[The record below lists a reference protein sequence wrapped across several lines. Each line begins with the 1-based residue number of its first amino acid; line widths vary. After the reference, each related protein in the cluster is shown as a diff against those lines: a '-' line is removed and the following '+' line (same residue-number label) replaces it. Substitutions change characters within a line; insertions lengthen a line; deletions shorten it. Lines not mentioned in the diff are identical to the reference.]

1 MEATILVKI
10 DKFNLPDE
18 LYYTDDHVWARI
30 EDGKVK
36 VGLNDFGQH
45 IAGKILF
52 IRIRPQGRPVVQGK
66 AFSSI
71 ETGKW
76 VGSLTSP
83 VNGKILE
90 INAKLKSQP
99 TLIND
104 DPYGE
109 GWIAL
114 LEPSNLEDDLKK
126 LVHGPEVVSK
136 WMEKEMEE
144 KLKEQ

>member
-1 MEATILVKI
+1 MVKV
-10 DKFNLPDE
+10 DKFDLPDE
-18 LYYTDDHVWARI
+18 LYYTDDHVWVRT
-30 EDGKVK
+30 EKGKVK
-36 VGLNDFGQH
+36 VGLDDFGQY

-52 IRIRPQGRPVVQGK
+52 VRVRPQGRPVVQGK
-66 AFSSI
+66 AFSSV

-90 INAKLKSQP
+90 INPKLKSQP

-109 GWIAL
+109 GWMAVI
-114 LEPSNLEDDLKK
+114 ESGNLDDDLKN
-126 LVHGPEVVSK
+126 LIHGPDAVSK
-136 WMEKEMEE
+136 WMEKEIKER
-144 KLKEQ
+144 LKE

>member
-1 MEATILVKI
+1 MVKV
-10 DKFNLPDE
+10 DKFDIPDD

-36 VGLNDFGQH
+36 VGLDDFGQQL
-45 IAGKILF
+45 AGKILF
-52 IRIRPQGRPVVQGK
+52 VRIRPQGRPVVQGN

-83 VNGKILE
+83 VDGKILE
-90 INAKLKSQP
+90 INPKLRSQP

-109 GWIAL
+109 GWMAII
-114 LEPSNLEDDLKK
+114 EPSNLEDDLKR
-126 LVHGPEVVSK
+126 LVHGPDAIPK
-136 WMEKEMEE
+136 WMEKEIRERW
-144 KLKEQ
+144 KD

>member
-1 MEATILVKI
+1 MVKV
-10 DKFNLPDE
+10 DKFDLPDE

-30 EDGKVK
+30 ENGKVK
-36 VGLNDFGQH
+36 VGLDDFGQD

-52 IRIRPQGRPVVQGK
+52 ARVRPQGRPVVQGK

-76 VGSLTSP
+76 VGSLKSP

-90 INAKLKSQP
+90 VNPKLKSQP

-109 GWIAL
+109 GWMAIIEA
-114 LEPSNLEDDLKK
+114 SSLEDDLKN
-126 LVHGPEVVSK
+126 LIHGPDAVPK
-136 WMEKEMEE
+136 WMEKEMKER
-144 KLKEQ
+144 LKE